1 MSVYAT
7 SSASVLLFS
16 SPSTQRKKMSGSSDD
31 IKPVSCTIK
40 PPVHLQI
47 GDTKADAAHSGVCV
61 VDVTLPFGKPVNHAV
76 RINSQ
81 STILFYI
88 HVSGVSLRHRL
99 IKEITFKN
107 YYTAYVTVRL
117 LRRSPGQEAPA
128 KWCTALRDLPLMDN
142 PHTEGGS
149 QDYCSVH
156 RAQVGCEAW
165 FVRASAV
172 EETKDAGGAGS
183 CGLCE
188 TDPETAVLCLAHL
201 QPGRHQ
207 HLPSRGADGAKV
219 THSGSIHTHMLR
231 SS

>member
-156 RAQVGCEAW
+156 RAQMQVEPDHVVSVRLILRQPSSAW
-165 FVRASAV
+165 LTFSLEDINIFPHV
-172 EETKDAGGAGS
+172 EPQMEPK
-183 CGLCE
+183 
-188 TDPETAVLCLAHL
+188 
-201 QPGRHQ
+201 
-207 HLPSRGADGAKV
+207 
-219 THSGSIHTHMLR
+219 
-231 SS
+231 